1 MLKNELV
8 LNIAKA
14 LGEDGSKRLAKDALD
29 IVLQEIA
36 NGVKAD
42 GLVQLPG
49 FGTFKKKYRPER
61 VGPKPG
67 TTEKMTYPASTTVTF
82 KAGKG
87 LKDQVHEG

>member
-14 LGEDGSKRLAKDALD
+14 MGEDGSKKAAKEALD
-29 IVLQEIA
+29 IVLQAIA
-36 NGVKAD
+36 EGVKAD

-49 FGTFKKKYRPER
+49 FGTFKKKFRPER
-61 VGPKPG
+61 EGPKPG

-87 LKDQVHEG
+87 LKDLVHDA